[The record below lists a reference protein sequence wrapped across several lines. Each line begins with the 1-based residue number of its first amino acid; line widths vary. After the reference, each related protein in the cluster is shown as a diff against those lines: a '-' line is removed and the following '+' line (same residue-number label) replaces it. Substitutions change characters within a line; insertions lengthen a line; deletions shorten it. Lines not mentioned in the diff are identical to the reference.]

1 MSFLQESVLWL
12 KERTNVADTIEYKS
26 RRSKVEAKHTNFI
39 GVFRLQETAQLELG
53 R

>member
-1 MSFLQESVLWL
+1 MV
-12 KERTNVADTIEYKS
+12 KRKNICC
-26 RRSKVEAKHTNFI
+26 RRNRIQKPKVQNLDMLEAKHTNFI